1 MLKNKGFTFIEIM
14 IVIVI
19 LAIIAAIAIPKLE
32 FVRNK
37 RPMNPLDHRHTL
49 KQVNRDVN
57 FNSNDKV
64 EINEL
69 EPGVY
74 EIWLKDVNKY
84 IKISIE
90 EAGG

>member
-1 MLKNKGFTFIEIM
+1 MKKGFTFIEIM

-19 LAIIAAIAIPKLE
+19 ISILAAITIPRLE
-32 FVRNK
+32 LKGEK
-37 RPMNPLDHRHTL
+37 RRMNPLQ
-49 KQVNRDVN
+49 KQNVI
-57 FNSNDKV
+57 NDDSTT
-64 EINEL
+64 IHEL

-90 EAGG
+90 DAGG